1 MSSRLLRKKHNLFF
15 DSSVLGTIAKQQCAD
30 VSFFFLLHKNKSAEI
45 EHGWNDNH
53 HSDDRLNMTR
63 NSERRKG
70 KNKERDSFFFVGLFF
85 KKTNALM

>member
-15 DSSVLGTIAKQQCAD
+15 DSSVLGTIAKKQCAG
-30 VSFFFLLHKNKSAEI
+30 VSFFSSLLHRNKSAEI

-70 KNKERDSFFFVGLFF
+70 KNKERDSFFFLLACFS
-85 KKTNALM
+85 KKQMH